1 MKDFFVM
8 LGGNALGK
16 GALDKLHE
24 FGYDVIVVDW
34 NEHPGITGE
43 LHIRLDVKDSETI
56 VNALKKTGF
65 TIKGAMSFIDLA
77 APTVNAINKWCG
89 NVYMPEAFNT
99 VLSKEKMRKCWQE
112 AGIFNRLSETEDN
125 FILED
130 VYEWS
135 QKMKLICKPN
145 VAASSRGITI
155 LPIGQTKEIIVA
167 AMQRAKEFSFDKK
180 CLIEEF
186 VEGREFTVDML
197 GDSFGNVSCYG
208 ISVKY
213 HSPYAINNR
222 TATKI
227 HWNSNVYPDE
237 VYRKIAERGKECYR
251 AIGLKCSFGHLE
263 MIMKDDGTLTPVEI
277 GARSSGFISSHLVS
291 AVAERDYLG
300 DYIKMLHGEAIDNHD
315 HICGKQSSMW
325 YGYDMPTNC
334 KYIKEGYL
342 TDYLPKEIKT
352 MYSDHHGLVVGRQY
366 GPVIDDNTRDNTGYE
381 MITGP
386 KEVLTLSHI
395 LEAEFKFIADN
406 VNLD

>member
-1 MKDFFVM
+1 M

-16 GALDKLHE
+16 GAIDKLHE
-24 FGYDVIVVDW
+24 FGYAVIVVDW
-34 NEHPGITGE
+34 NEHPSLTGD
-43 LHIRLDVKDSETI
+43 LHIRLDVKDSKA
-56 VNALKKTGF
+56 VVKALESTGCS
-65 TIKGAMSFIDLA
+65 IRGAMSFIDLA
-77 APTVNAINKWCG
+77 APTVNAVNRWCG
-89 NVYMPEAFNT
+89 NVCMPETFNT
-99 VLSKEKMRKCWQE
+99 VLTKEQMRKCWQA
-112 AGIFNRLSETEDN
+112 AGIFNRISKTDDMFTLDE
-125 FILED
+125 

-155 LPIGQTKEIIVA
+155 LPAGQTKESIIA
-167 AMQRAKEFSFDKK
+167 AMEHAKSFSFDKK
-180 CLIEEF
+180 CLVEEF

-237 VYRKIAERGKECYR
+237 IYRKIAERGKECYR
-251 AIGLKCSFGHLE
+251 AIGLKSSFGHLE
-263 MIMKDDGTLTPVEI
+263 MIMKDNGTLTPVEI

-291 AVAERDYLG
+291 AAAECDYLG
-300 DYIKMLHGEAIDNHD
+300 DYIKMLHGEAIDNVD
-315 HICGKQSSMW
+315 HICSKTSAMW

-342 TDYLPKEIKT
+342 TDYLPDGIET
-352 MYSDHHGLVVGRQY
+352 MYSDHHGLVIGKQY

-381 MITGP
+381 MLKGP
-386 KEVLTLSHI
+386 KELLTLANV
-395 LEAEFKFIADN
+395 LEAEYKFVAN
-406 VNLD
+406 SLNLD

>member
-1 MKDFFVM
+1 MKDFFIM

-43 LHIRLDVKDSETI
+43 LHIKHDVKDYETI
-56 VNALKKTGF
+56 ITKLGELKLP
-65 TIKGAMSFIDLA
+65 IKGAMSFIDLA
-77 APTVNAINKWCG
+77 APSVNAINKWCG
-89 NVYMPEAFNT
+89 NVYMPDEFNT
-99 VLSKEKMRKCWQE
+99 VLTKEHMRECWQK
-112 AGIFNRLSETEDN
+112 ADIFNRISKTDDN
-125 FILED
+125 FTVDE

-135 QKMKLICKPN
+135 QRMKLICKPN

-155 LPIGQTKEIIVA
+155 LPKGQTKEIIVE
-167 AMQRAKEFSFDKK
+167 AMTRAKSYSFDKK
-180 CLIEEF
+180 CLMEEF

-227 HWNSNVYPDE
+227 HWNSNAYSDD

-251 AIGLKCSFGHLE
+251 AIGLKSSFGHLE
-263 MIMKDDGTLTPVEI
+263 MIMKEDGTFTPVEI

-291 AVAERDYLG
+291 AAAERDYLG
-300 DYIKMLHGEAIDNHD
+300 DYVKMLHGGAIDNYD
-315 HICGKQSSMW
+315 HICSKTSAMW

-334 KYIKEGYL
+334 RFIKEGYL
-342 TDYLPKEIKT
+342 TDYLPNGIKT
-352 MYSDHHGLVVGRQY
+352 MYSDHHGLILGAQY
-366 GPVIDDNTRDNTGYE
+366 GPVVDDNTRDNIGYE

-386 KEVLTLSHI
+386 KDLLTFNNV
-395 LEAEFKFIADN
+395 LEAEYKFIAN
-406 VNLD
+406 NLNLD